1 MGIVNNKESEMDFIK
16 QLAQAAAI
24 YAVALT
30 AYWVMVAR

>member
-1 MGIVNNKESEMDFIK
+1 MDFIK

>member
-1 MGIVNNKESEMDFIK
+1 MNTKERAMDFIK
-16 QLAQAAAI
+16 QLAQAVAI